1 MPAAMASGE
10 GLGAIRLRMSKNV
23 ETNSSLFL
31 FMNESRDAVEDMIFY
46 ELRRTGPLLA
56 GFAFG

>member
-1 MPAAMASGE
+1 MASGE